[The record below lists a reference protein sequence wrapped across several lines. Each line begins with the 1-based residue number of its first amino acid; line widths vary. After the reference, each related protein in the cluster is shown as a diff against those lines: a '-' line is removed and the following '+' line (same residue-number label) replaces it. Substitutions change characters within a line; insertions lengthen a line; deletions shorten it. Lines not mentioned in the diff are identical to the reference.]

1 MIWIMALS
9 WETVNFTGCLSSMD
23 ADVDSSRDSNVGARG
38 RSTAPL
44 IGRMGQWLPMV
55 VRRVTAS
62 MRRCRR
68 TEPASTALVSM
79 WSRMW
84 RAASWLPV
92 RA

>member
-1 MIWIMALS
+1 MARIMALS
-9 WETVNFTGCLSSMD
+9 WETVNFTGVLPSMN

-44 IGRMGQWLPMV
+44 IGRVGQWLPVV

-62 MRRCRR
+62 MRRWRR
-68 TEPASTALVSM
+68 TEPASTALVSI